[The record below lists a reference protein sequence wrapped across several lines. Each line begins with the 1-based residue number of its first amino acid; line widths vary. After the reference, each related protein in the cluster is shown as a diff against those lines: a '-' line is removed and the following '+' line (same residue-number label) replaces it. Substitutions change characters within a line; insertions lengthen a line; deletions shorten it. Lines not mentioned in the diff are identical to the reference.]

1 MIKELENFEIDE
13 VLDVWLKTNIKA
25 HNFIDKSYWINNYEI
40 VKNEYIPNSK
50 TFIYKEENI
59 IKGFISVLNNCFIGA
74 LFVLDE
80 YQGKGIGK
88 SLIDY
93 CKNLYP
99 KLELSVYKEN
109 TFAISFYKKYNF
121 KIEKEIQCEDLP
133 NKEYLM
139 KWTKK

>member
-1 MIKELENFEIDE
+1 MIKELENFEINE
-13 VLDVWLKTNIKA
+13 VLDIWLKTNIKA
-25 HNFIDKSYWINNYEI
+25 HNFIDKNYWINNYEL
-40 VKNEYIPNSK
+40 VKTKYIPNSK
-50 TFIYKEENI
+50 TLVYKEHNI
-59 IKGFISVLNNCFIGA
+59 IKGFVSIMNDSFIGA
-74 LFVLDE
+74 LFVLED

-109 TFAISFYKKYNF
+109 TSAVAFYRKCGF
-121 KIEKEIQCEDLP
+121 KIEKEMQCEDIP

-139 KWTKK
+139 KWTK

>member
-1 MIKELENFEIDE
+1 MIKELENFEINE
-13 VLDVWLKTNIKA
+13 VLDIWLKTNIKA
-25 HNFIDKSYWINNYEI
+25 HNFIDKNYWINNYEL
-40 VKNEYIPNSK
+40 VKTKYIPNSK
-50 TFIYKEENI
+50 TLVYKEHNI
-59 IKGFISVLNNCFIGA
+59 SKGFVSIMNDSFIGA
-74 LFVLDE
+74 LFVLED

-109 TFAISFYKKYNF
+109 TSAVAFYRKCGF
-121 KIEKEIQCEDLP
+121 KIEKEMQCEDIP

-139 KWTKK
+139 KWIK